1 MKNYHQNIDIQKAEE
16 AGIRFYSSVEE
27 QELAY
32 LKEAL
37 ERTDDEIFLFL
48 MNLMKM
54 GQVMKKAKFINN
66 KINGSISPCIK
77 SI

>member
-1 MKNYHQNIDIQKAEE
+1 MKNYPQNIDIQKAEE
-16 AGIRFYSSVEE
+16 AGIRFYSSGDD

-37 ERTDDEIFLFL
+37 ERTDEEKFLFL

-54 GQVMKKAKFINN
+54 GKVMSQAKFID
-66 KINGSISPCIK
+66 K
-77 SI
+77 

>member
-1 MKNYHQNIDIQKAEE
+1 MKNYPQNIDVQKAEE
-16 AGIRFYSSVEE
+16 AGIRFYSSSED

-37 ERTDDEIFLFL
+37 KRTDEEKFFFL

-54 GQVMKKAKFINN
+54 GQVMSKAKFID
-66 KINGSISPCIK
+66 K
-77 SI
+77 